1 MKIVELVIFLPQMST
16 VFQDFQRM
24 MKQQMKIQ
32 GRQAEISAIAWSV
45 LVGLKL
51 ERDSLYAFFEQYF
64 IIF

>member
-1 MKIVELVIFLPQMST
+1 MST